1 MTVTGF
7 PNALQFSRLNSAIT
21 NLKTQSEEARVE
33 MVTQRPS
40 DLKTALAGTIG
51 NVQLL
56 RKSIDD
62 IAVFA
67 QATNRAL
74 GRAAIAQLALTGAK
88 ANAAQISV
96 SALDA
101 VGTGNEVS
109 VGLAGDDAERQLNVA
124 VAALNK
130 SFEGRALF
138 SGDAVDQSPL
148 ADANTLLTDIRT
160 IYAAAA
166 DATQLATDLDFYF
179 DDPTGGFATNIYQGG
194 TGDAPRVEIGKGEVV
209 AYSAKANEAAVRDL
223 LRSLST
229 IVVASEKGQSVDRDT
244 TLKAAAV
251 KLVEAGNGVTT
262 IQARIGGAEG
272 RMQLALSTLDAENT
286 ALGLAYNERVSR
298 DPFEAAVRLQQ
309 LESQLES
316 AFVLSARVSQLT
328 LVNFLR

>member
-1 MTVTGF
+1 MTVSGF

-21 NLKTQSEEARVE
+21 NLKTQSEEARIE
-33 MVTQRPS
+33 LVTHRPS
-40 DLKTALAGTIG
+40 DLKTALGGTIG

-62 IAVFA
+62 ISTYT

-74 GRAAIAQLALTGAK
+74 GRTAIAQLALSGAS
-88 ANAAQISV
+88 ANSSQISV
-96 SALDA
+96 SLLDA
-101 VGTGNEVS
+101 VGTSNEVS
-109 VGLAGDDAERQLNVA
+109 VGLAGGDAKRQLDIA
-124 VAALNK
+124 VAAFNK
-130 SFEGRALF
+130 RFEGRALF
-138 SGDAVDQSPL
+138 AGDAVDQTPL
-148 ADANTLLTDIRT
+148 ADAGTLLADIQT

-194 TGDAPRVEIGKGEVV
+194 TGDAPRVEIGEGEIV
-209 AYSAKANEAAVRDL
+209 AYSAKADEPAVRDL

-229 IVVASEKGQSVDRDT
+229 IVVASQNGQSVDRDT

-251 KLVEAGNGVTT
+251 DLIEAGNGITA
-262 IQARIGGAEG
+262 IQARIGGAEE

-309 LESQLES
+309 LESQLEA